1 MDILYPIFAM
11 AALTLFCLLRLGQL
25 RYLAVRRGEVDP
37 RFFLLYRGYEEPER
51 LALYSRHVVNHFETP
66 TLFYVIC
73 VTAFVTNQVG
83 PATLSMA
90 WAYVAL
96 RYVHSFIHLGSNT
109 VINRFRAFIL
119 SVAVLI
125 ALWATVLT
133 SLMRQ

>member
-1 MDILYPIFAM
+1 MNILYPIFAM

-25 RYLAVRRGEVDP
+25 RYVAVRRGEVDP

-73 VTAFVTNQVG
+73 ITAFVTGAAG
-83 PATLSMA
+83 PATIAMA
-90 WAYVAL
+90 WGYVAL
-96 RYVHSFIHLGSNT
+96 RYIHSFVHLGSNT
-109 VINRFRAFIL
+109 VINRFRVFVL
-119 SVAVLI
+119 SLAVLI

-133 SLMRQ
+133 GLMRQ